1 MAMRVVVQLHAN
13 PGDGDWLLA
22 FVHEMM
28 LETAEREG
36 ALGHDVLRDLDD
48 PDKLIVVES
57 WRQRSDHEAYRAWR
71 VQTQSGVAE
80 MSAVLFERPVVSYCE
95 IVDRVG

>member
-1 MAMRVVVQLHAN
+1 MAMKVVVQLHAN
-13 PGDGDWLLA
+13 PGEGDRLLG

-28 LETAEREG
+28 LDTVNREG

-48 PDKLIVVES
+48 PDKIIVVEN

-80 MSAVLFERPVVSYCE
+80 MSAVLSDRPVVSYCE
-95 IVDRVG
+95 IVEHA